1 MDTKQPTDADLRL
14 IRRVTWAG
22 FHVNA
27 VLMILKIVVGLYGH
41 SDALVADGV
50 HSMSDFATDFIVL
63 IFVGIAYKSAD
74 SGHPYGHGKF
84 ETFASLIIGAVLM
97 AVGVGI
103 GISGLKTAKMCLD
116 GEIITRP
123 GAWALIVA
131 VISIGSKELLYR
143 YTMTA
148 ARKVDSPALRAN
160 AWHHRSDAISS
171 IATLVGV
178 GAAYF
183 LGNRWIILDPI
194 AAVLIA
200 VFIIVSAIQICRPA
214 IDELLDKSLLP
225 DQMKNAEVAIMS
237 VEGVRKFH
245 RLRTHRNGRMIIIDV
260 HIKVDSNITV
270 EQGHC
275 IATAVENK
283 LKTEFGSHL
292 ITNIHVEPFY
302 ASDDNRATCGTREN

>member
-1 MDTKQPTDADLRL
+1 MNTKQPTDVDLSL
-14 IRRVTWAG
+14 IRRVTWTG
-22 FHVNA
+22 FYVNA
-27 VLMILKIVVGLYGH
+27 LLMILKIVVGFYGH

-74 SGHPYGHGKF
+74 SEHPYGHGKF

-103 GISGLKTAKMCLD
+103 GISGFKTAKMCLN

-123 GAWALIVA
+123 EVWTLVVA
-131 VISIGSKELLYR
+131 MISIVSKELLFR
-143 YTMTA
+143 YTMVT

-183 LGNRWIILDPI
+183 LGDRWIILDPI
-194 AAVLIA
+194 AAMLIA

-214 IDELLDKSLLP
+214 IDELLDKSLSPEQL
-225 DQMKNAEVAIMS
+225 KNAEETIMR

-260 HIKVDSNITV
+260 HIKVDSDLTV
-270 EQGHC
+270 ERGHY
-275 IATAVENK
+275 IATTVENN
-283 LKTEFGSHL
+283 LKAEFGAHL

-302 ASDDNRATCGTREN
+302 ASDETRTTDMNRE

>member
-1 MDTKQPTDADLRL
+1 MNRKGTTDADLSL
-14 IRRVTWAG
+14 IRRVTWTG
-22 FHVNA
+22 FYVNA
-27 VLMILKIVVGLYGH
+27 FLMVLKVVVGLYGH

-74 SGHPYGHGKF
+74 SEHPYGHGKF

-103 GISGLKTAKMCLD
+103 GISGFKVAKMCLN
-116 GEIITRP
+116 GEIIARP
-123 GAWALIVA
+123 GVWTLVVA
-131 VISIGSKELLYR
+131 AISIAMKELLFR
-143 YTMTA
+143 YTMAT

-171 IATLVGV
+171 IATLIGV

-183 LGNRWIILDPI
+183 LGNKWIILDPI
-194 AAVLIA
+194 AAMLIA
-200 VFIIVSAIQICRPA
+200 MFIIVSAIQICRPA
-214 IDELLDKSLLP
+214 VDELLDKSLLP
-225 DQMKNAEVAIMS
+225 DQMQNAGEAIMG

-260 HIKVDSNITV
+260 HIKVDPQITV
-270 EQGHC
+270 ERGHC
-275 IATAVENK
+275 IATAVENR
-283 LKTEFGSHL
+283 LKAEFGPHM
-292 ITNIHVEPFY
+292 ITNVHVEPFY
-302 ASDDNRATCGTREN
+302 TPDETRTSKEYLPL